1 MGCHDHRDCLH
12 DLQTALY
19 TVGILVI
26 FLVNFLLYSVWQTK
40 LDSRQFLTA
49 RKIYRISYH
58 IVSYWYF
65 IRLKCSCIISYAGL
79 LFVLQWPNVII
90 I

>member
-58 IVSYWYF
+58 IVSYWYYFLCWFAIRVTVAKRDNNIGYF
-65 IRLKCSCIISYAGL
+65 IFS
-79 LFVLQWPNVII
+79 
-90 I
+90 